1 MSPARVTIFAQRVAD
16 TIVEREIAIAHK
28 DDFSDMKV
36 SPPSADFVRLL
47 TLGLFF
53 SSYLGHAP
61 RNLCRSRSAHSTHK
75 QRHVLRSSVSQKCA
89 PFLAPWSYIPP

>member
-36 SPPSADFVRLL
+36 SPPFQMI
-47 TLGLFF
+47 LF
-53 SSYLGHAP
+53 A
-61 RNLCRSRSAHSTHK
+61 C
-75 QRHVLRSSVSQKCA
+75 
-89 PFLAPWSYIPP
+89 